1 MVRLFAVLMALL
13 IGVSFAAP
21 FSQQPP
27 EQPVPETT
35 AQASERV
42 MLIPVSDDDTYM
54 VDETQAEFII
64 AALDRAEDEGY
75 DRVVLVIDTF
85 GGYVFSA
92 REMTERLLRMK
103 IPTVAYVETKAI
115 SAGAF
120 IAWACDEIVMEEL
133 TSLGNAQM
141 IMQTAEG
148 IEAAPEKAVS
158 VYRDDWQ
165 KASTLKG
172 RSYDLARSFFDID
185 IELLRVGTEDAFSF
199 TTRKAYDRLDETTR
213 PPILEVVCEAG
224 ELLTLNAEEAAELG
238 VATLATSLDAF
249 LTSINADTRQ
259 TESMDMTTNQEI
271 LRYLGA
277 NKWIFLI
284 LTLIGL
290 NGLYM
295 ELKAPGFGI
304 PGLTAIVCFTVVFG
318 SRYFLGTADAF
329 EMMLF
334 VIGLLLCV
342 AEIFVLPGFGV
353 AGVLGLVSIFSSLV
367 LASLPDLGGFPRFD
381 WQWEMIGDAAVP
393 LFASFA
399 LSVFTTIFVLPT
411 LFELPLAQRNLLPNE
426 MRPEQGFVMDTV
438 PERDN
443 LVGVRGVAEGSL
455 RPTGKMRTED
465 GRFVDVVSDGV
476 FIDGGTPVHIDRID
490 GNRVIVRPYEA

>member
-1 MVRLFAVLMALL
+1 MMRLSAVLVMSM
-13 IGVSFAAP
+13 IGFSFP
-21 FSQQPP
+21 FSSQPP
-27 EQPVPETT
+27 GETEPAEPIAEQ
-35 AQASERV
+35 SGNKV
-42 MLIPVSDDDTYM
+42 MLIPVSDNDSYM

-64 AALDRAEDEGY
+64 AALDRAETEGY

-85 GGYVFSA
+85 GGLVFSA

-103 IPTVAYVETKAI
+103 VPVTAYVETKAI

-120 IAWACDEIVMEEL
+120 IAWACDEIVMQEL

-141 IMQTAEG
+141 IMQTPEG

-165 KASTLKG
+165 KASKVRG
-172 RSYDLARSFFDID
+172 RSFDLARAFFDID
-185 IELLRVGTEDAFSF
+185 IELLRVGSEDSFEF
-199 TTRKAYDRLDETTR
+199 TTRKAYDRLAETER
-213 PPILEVVCEAG
+213 PPILEVICEAG
-224 ELLTLNAEEAAELG
+224 ELLTLNADEAAELG
-238 VATLATSLDAF
+238 IATVATSLDDY
-249 LTSINADTRQ
+249 LTSIDADTRE
-259 TESMDMTTNQEI
+259 TETMDMSTNQEI

-295 ELKAPGFGI
+295 ELKAPGFGV
-304 PGLTAIVCFTVVFG
+304 PGLTAVVCFTIVFG

-334 VIGLLLCV
+334 VVGLLLCV

-353 AGVLGLVSIFSSLV
+353 AGMLGLASIFTSLV

-381 WQWEMIGDAAVP
+381 WQWQMIADVAIP
-393 LFASFA
+393 LFGSFA
-399 LSVFTTIFVLPT
+399 LSVFTSIFILPV
-411 LFELPLAQRNLLPNE
+411 LFELPVAQRNLLPNE
-426 MRPEQGFVMDTV
+426 MRADQGFVMDTV
-438 PERDN
+438 PERN
-443 LVGVRGVAEGSL
+443 ALLGTHGVAEGSL
-455 RPTGKMRTED
+455 RPAGKMRTDD

-476 FIDGGTPVHIDRID
+476 FIDGGTPVSVDRIE
-490 GNRVIVRPYEA
+490 GNRVIVRPLEA